1 MRCIVNITKF
11 TDDSAEGG
19 RGAPVAPV
27 PRSAT
32 VYDVFYVD
40 IMLII
45 SYFNYYISIGWL
57 GSREVSML
65 DSGAER
71 PGFKSQPRRSRVT
84 VLGKLFTPI
93 VPLLP
98 SSKIDSSPLKGCEG
112 NCRLGGK

>member
-1 MRCIVNITKF
+1 MTPPK
-11 TDDSAEGG
+11 GG

-57 GSREVSML
+57 GSRVVSKL
-65 DSGAER
+65 DSEAER
-71 PGFKSQPRRSRVT
+71 SWVQIAAATLSGNSFRQTVHTHCASVHQAAKLVAALLRV
-84 VLGKLFTPI
+84 
-93 VPLLP
+93 
-98 SSKIDSSPLKGCEG
+98 CEG